1 MFILLSTQPLIAIIL
16 SVIYIAIIYVLVRK
30 EQKIVT
36 YSLTAILSFL
46 QIGFLYLWFNKVDVL
61 EAGSNIGFDLFNDLF
76 AFVNTAYLLLAI
88 PFLLILAWYGVKT
101 IMKQNQSIWLKRI
114 FSVVYLAAL
123 VGVLILGRLLF
134 VILYYGFAP

>member
-46 QIGFLYLWFNKVDVL
+46 QIGFLYLWFNQVDVL
-61 EAGSNIGFDLFNDLF
+61 EAGSTIGFDLFNDFF
-76 AFVNTAYLLLAI
+76 AFVNTAYFILAI

-123 VGVLILGRLLF
+123 VGVLILGRLIF

>member
-16 SVIYIAIIYVLVRK
+16 SVIYIAIIYVLIRK
-30 EQKIVT
+30 EQKSVT

-46 QIGFLYLWFNKVDVL
+46 QIGFLYLWFSKLDVL

-76 AFVNTAYLLLAI
+76 AFVNTAYLLLAT

-101 IMKQNQSIWLKRI
+101 IMKQDQSIWLKRI
-114 FSVVYLAAL
+114 FSGVYLAAL
-123 VGVLILGRLLF
+123 VGVLILGRLIF

>member
-16 SVIYIAIIYVLVRK
+16 SVIYIAIIYVLIRK
-30 EQKIVT
+30 EQKSVT

-46 QIGFLYLWFNKVDVL
+46 QIGFLYLWFSKLDVL

-76 AFVNTAYLLLAI
+76 AFVNTAYLLLAT

-101 IMKQNQSIWLKRI
+101 IMKQDQSIWLKRI

-123 VGVLILGRLLF
+123 VGVLILGRLIF